1 MVFRFRSALVLSAG
15 LFFASGALGQD
26 KPKIYLGASSKTL
39 GYSPL
44 WVATKKGFFDQ
55 QGLDVQLVLLRGVP
69 MTVQALAANSLHFG
83 SGGPE
88 PYIEASERGLDFVVT
103 GGIINGIAQF
113 LVAGKNYKTYEDL
126 RGATFGTASLSGGT
140 ITALREA
147 LKLKG
152 LEYPRDYK
160 LLVIAGG
167 SSANLAALAI
177 RSDRRDDGGRAAQL
191 CCRRIGTQCHRPA
204 ERRYPPFSN
213 QCVRGAPLLG
223 GKKPSDDGALHEG
236 DGARLS
242 AGCSKT
248 ATPPSSFL
256 SKEMQLK
263 PVHALK
269 GWEFYTQNRFW
280 PPDGD
285 VTLEGMKNNIRIYA
299 DQTGAKGPLPDRG
312 QVRRSELSARSAER
326 DRQDASEAIFDICS
340 TFAVVSPRTR
350 GPESFLEVAC
360 PSGH

>member
-1 MVFRFRSALVLSAG
+1 MVAFSRIAVALLVHLLSLTA
-15 LFFASGALGQD
+15 AAQE

-44 WVATKKGFFDQ
+44 WVAEKKGFFDQ

-69 MTVQALAANSLHFG
+69 MTVQALAAGSLHFG

-113 LVAGKNYKTYEDL
+113 LIAGKNYKSYEDL
-126 RGATFGTASLSGGT
+126 RGATFGTASLTGGT

-152 LEYPRDYK
+152 FEYPRDYK
-160 LLVIAGG
+160 LLIIAGG
-167 SSANLAALAI
+167 SSANLAALQSGQI
-177 RSDRRDDGGRAAQL
+177 AATTVAVPL
-191 CCRRIGTQCHRPA
+191 NYAAEESGLNIIG
-204 ERRYPPFSN
+204 
-213 QCVRGAPLLG
+213 
-223 GKKPSDDGALHEG
+223 
-236 DGARLS
+236 RLS
-242 AGCSKT
+242 EGIPHFQTNAFVTRRSWAEKNRPVMVRFMKAMVLT
-248 ATPPSSFL
+248 FRWMFENRDAAVDFL

-263 PVHALK
+263 PSHARK

-285 VTLEGMKNNIRIYA
+285 VTLEGLKTNIRIYA
-299 DQTGAKGPLPDRG
+299 EQTGAKGPLPDTGKYVDQSYLR
-312 QVRRSELSARSAER
+312 
-326 DRQDASEAIFDICS
+326 EALKEIDK
-340 TFAVVSPRTR
+340 R
-350 GPESFLEVAC
+350 
-360 PSGH
+360 